1 MQHSQSQS
9 KKKVTWNDW
18 IEWKWTQGEPY
29 QKSARKI
36 IKKQQQQ
43 QQQQQQFETQIN
55 YDDNP
60 QQTSN
65 IALQQALLSENDVWS
80 LEEQQVFVNPDK
92 PMNKR
97 ENTYNKM
104 AEREMMGQI
113 GMSPF
118 MQRNYLEDVMVQ
130 ENFLK
135 PISTSLER
143 EKFREEN

>member
-1 MQHSQSQS
+1 MENSQSN
-9 KKKVTWNDW
+9 KKVTWNDW

-29 QKSARKI
+29 QKSARRNNATNVS
-36 IKKQQQQ
+36 
-43 QQQQQQFETQIN
+43 QFESQIN

-60 QQTSN
+60 QQN
-65 IALQQALLSENDVWS
+65 ANVALQQALLSENDVWS

-104 AEREMMGQI
+104 AEREMVGQI
-113 GMSPF
+113 GMNPF

-143 EKFREEN
+143 EKFKEES

>member
-1 MQHSQSQS
+1 MEHSQSN
-9 KKKVTWNDW
+9 KKVTWNDW

-29 QKSARKI
+29 QKSARRNNATTI
-36 IKKQQQQ
+36 S
-43 QQQQQQFETQIN
+43 QFESQIN

-60 QQTSN
+60 QQN
-65 IALQQALLSENDVWS
+65 ANVALQQALLSENDVWS

-104 AEREMMGQI
+104 AEREMVGQI
-113 GMSPF
+113 GMNPF

-143 EKFREEN
+143 EKFKEEN

>member
-1 MQHSQSQS
+1 MERPQSN
-9 KKKVTWNDW
+9 KKVTWNDW

-29 QKSARKI
+29 QKSARRNNMRKVL
-36 IKKQQQQ
+36 
-43 QQQQQQFETQIN
+43 QFDTQIN

-60 QQTSN
+60 EQTSQ
-65 IALQQALLSENDVWS
+65 IAFQQALLSENDVWS

-104 AEREMMGQI
+104 AEREMVGQI
-113 GMSPF
+113 GMNPF

-143 EKFREEN
+143 EKFREDN

>member
-1 MQHSQSQS
+1 MQHSQSN
-9 KKKVTWNDW
+9 KKVTWNDW

-29 QKSARKI
+29 QKSSRKI

-113 GMSPF
+113 GMNPF

>member
-1 MQHSQSQS
+1 MEHSQSN
-9 KKKVTWNDW
+9 KKVTWNDW

-29 QKSARKI
+29 KKSARRNNATNVS
-36 IKKQQQQ
+36 
-43 QQQQQQFETQIN
+43 QFESQIN

-60 QQTSN
+60 QQN
-65 IALQQALLSENDVWS
+65 ANVALQQALLSENDVWS

-104 AEREMMGQI
+104 AEREMVGQI
-113 GMSPF
+113 GMNPF

-143 EKFREEN
+143 EKFKEDS

>member
-1 MQHSQSQS
+1 MENSQSN
-9 KKKVTWNDW
+9 KKVTWNDW

-29 QKSARKI
+29 KKSARRI
-36 IKKQQQQ
+36 VNYQQQQ
-43 QQQQQQFETQIN
+43 KQFESQIN

-60 QQTSN
+60 QQTSQ
-65 IALQQALLSENDVWS
+65 IAFQQALLSENDVWS

-104 AEREMMGQI
+104 AEREMVGQI
-113 GMSPF
+113 GMNPF

-143 EKFREEN
+143 EKFKEES

>member
-1 MQHSQSQS
+1 MEHSQSN
-9 KKKVTWNDW
+9 KKVTWNDW

-29 QKSARKI
+29 QKSARRNNATKI
-36 IKKQQQQ
+36 S
-43 QQQQQQFETQIN
+43 QFESQIN

-60 QQTSN
+60 QQN
-65 IALQQALLSENDVWS
+65 ANVALQQALLSENDVWS

-104 AEREMMGQI
+104 AEREMVGQI
-113 GMSPF
+113 GMNPF
-118 MQRNYLEDVMVQ
+118 MQRNYIEDVMVQ

-135 PISTSLER
+135 PISTSLEK

>member
-1 MQHSQSQS
+1 MEHSQSN
-9 KKKVTWNDW
+9 KKVTWNDW
-18 IEWKWTQGEPY
+18 IEWKWTQGESY

-36 IKKQQQQ
+36 VKQQH
-43 QQQQQQFETQIN
+43 QFETQIN

-65 IALQQALLSENDVWS
+65 VALQQALLSENDVWS

-113 GMSPF
+113 GMNPF

>member
-1 MQHSQSQS
+1 MQHSQSN
-9 KKKVTWNDW
+9 KKVTWNDW

-113 GMSPF
+113 GMNPF

>member
-1 MQHSQSQS
+1 METSMD
-9 KKKVTWNDW
+9 KKHVKWNDW

-36 IKKQQQQ
+36 ANRN
-43 QQQQQQFETQIN
+43 QQFDSQIN
-55 YDDNP
+55 YDDN
-60 QQTSN
+60 QEQTSH
-65 IALQQALLSENDVWS
+65 IAFQQALLSENDVWS
-80 LEEQQVFVNPDK
+80 LEEQQVFVTPDK

-104 AEREMMGQI
+104 AEREMVGQI
-113 GMSPF
+113 GMNPF

-135 PISTSLER
+135 PISTSLEK
-143 EKFREEN
+143 EKFRDDN